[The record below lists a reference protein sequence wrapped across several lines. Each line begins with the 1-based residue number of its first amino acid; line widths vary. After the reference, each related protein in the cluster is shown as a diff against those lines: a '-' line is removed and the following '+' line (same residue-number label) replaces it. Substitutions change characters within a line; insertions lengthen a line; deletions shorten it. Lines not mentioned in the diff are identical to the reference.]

1 MIDSSD
7 KVLGGYNHNDGM
19 TDKFFSNRM
28 SMNPMM
34 AGFIKSLD
42 PWFIKMMD
50 CVRRIQ
56 FINNYTEDKNDK
68 TIHI

>member
-1 MIDSSD
+1 
-7 KVLGGYNHNDGM
+7 
-19 TDKFFSNRM
+19 
-28 SMNPMM
+28 MNPMM